1 MSFKLCTVT
10 GHSNS
15 ETSLA
20 HKFSHTAVEDGPL
33 DTVTGH
39 PLGFIGWV
47 SASLLRLFPPQTVL
61 I

>member
-1 MSFKLCTVT
+1 MRDSHVSFKLCTVT

-15 ETSLA
+15 ETSLT

-39 PLGFIGWV
+39 PLGFIGWG
-47 SASLLRLFPPQTVL
+47 
-61 I
+61 